1 MKRRDILIRSA
12 LAAPLASRALTATF
26 AGTMRPERGPR
37 ADYFPNFTLRTQDD
51 RTVRFYD
58 DLVQGK
64 IVLFNFFYAT
74 CEGTCPAA
82 MANLLKVQRLLGPAL
97 GRDYFM
103 YSITLDAAHDT
114 PAVLKSYAR
123 MHGIGPGWSL
133 LTGKHDEI
141 EVLRRKLGY
150 VDPDPVRDKD
160 KSRHIGLIRYGNE
173 AMDRWGACPVMT
185 NPERIAEFAHWM
197 DFPESWPKRRDK

>member
-1 MKRRDILIRSA
+1 
-12 LAAPLASRALTATF
+12 
-26 AGTMRPERGPR
+26 
-37 ADYFPNFTLRTQDD
+37 
-51 RTVRFYD
+51 
-58 DLVQGK
+58 
-64 IVLFNFFYAT
+64 
-74 CEGTCPAA
+74 
-82 MANLLKVQRLLGPAL
+82 
-97 GRDYFM
+97 M
-103 YSITLDAAHDT
+103 YSITIKPETDT
-114 PAVLKSYAR
+114 PQALRHYAS
-123 MHGIGPGWSL
+123 MHKIKPGSGWLL
-133 LTGKHDEI
+133 LTGKPDEI